1 MKCKIAIC
9 DDNPADQAYIAEL
22 LRRWGEARHAAPELR
37 MFRSAE
43 QFLFQY
49 AEEKD
54 FHILILD
61 IEMEQ
66 MNGVEL
72 AKTLRREDR
81 ALQILFV
88 TGYPDYSLEGYEV
101 GALHYL
107 LKPVK
112 EDVLFRVMDRAVSG
126 LEVREKVLL
135 VHSGGEMR
143 KIPVKDIF
151 FVEVFSHACVIR
163 TGDENIETQMPI
175 RELET
180 RLGED
185 FVRVHRSYLVNLERI
200 RKIGKS
206 EVSLENG
213 SVVPLS
219 RRKYRDVNLAF
230 IRHFGD
236 RAVYHEADG
245 LPIRETD

>member
-81 ALQILFV
+81 ALQILR
-88 TGYPDYSLEGYEV
+88 SKLYE
-101 GALHYL
+101 
-107 LKPVK
+107 
-112 EDVLFRVMDRAVSG
+112 E
-126 LEVREKVLL
+126 
-135 VHSGGEMR
+135 
-143 KIPVKDIF
+143 
-151 FVEVFSHACVIR
+151 
-163 TGDENIETQMPI
+163 
-175 RELET
+175 
-180 RLGED
+180 
-185 FVRVHRSYLVNLERI
+185 
-200 RKIGKS
+200 
-206 EVSLENG
+206 EVSKQNASIAAERKSQIG
-213 SVVPLS
+213 S
-219 RRKYRDVNLAF
+219 
-230 IRHFGD
+230 GD
-236 RAVYHEADG
+236 RSERVRTYNFPQDRVTDHRIGLTQHNIQGFMDG
-245 LPIRETD
+245 DLDSMIDALTNAAQAERLRAGNAEES